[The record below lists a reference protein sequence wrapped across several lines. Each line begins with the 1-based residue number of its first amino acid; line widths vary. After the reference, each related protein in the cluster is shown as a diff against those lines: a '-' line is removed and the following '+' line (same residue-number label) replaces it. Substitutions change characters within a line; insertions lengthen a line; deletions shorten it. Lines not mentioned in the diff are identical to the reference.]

1 MEKCDY
7 SLSQFITLYP
17 NLKIPLKIDLALQ
30 MSQGLLYFHDKNL
43 IHKDVKP
50 NNFLLKIITE
60 DRWIIKL
67 ADLGFSKRL
76 MDSSSKITSKL
87 DCDALTWVAPELF
100 RPPYHFFSASDV
112 WASGCVIYF
121 LFSKGKHPFNS
132 QDKKKLTREKM
143 NLIMAKYYDQT
154 ELDHAD
160 IQQRLGTMIEDMIDN
175 DHNNRPT
182 MKEVTSQLMQLCNWQ
197 NPTLGLSGS
206 NQPRRVG
213 QIEYDDSKVLG
224 EGSQSTIVFEGTF
237 FSVGTFKKITTRPCA
252 VKRIM
257 KEKGGQEIDEI
268 NKKKIEEIKT
278 LIELSKNGTT
288 TTILSVIQYYGFE
301 ENDDFWYIIKLPFN
315 FFY

>member
-30 MSQGLLYFHDKNL
+30 MNQGLLYLHDKNL

-60 DRWIIKL
+60 DKWIIKL

-121 LFSKGKHPFNS
+121 LFSKGKHPFDS

-182 MKEVTSQLMQLCNWQ
+182 MKEVTSQLMQLCNCQ

-224 EGSQSTIVFEGTF
+224 EGNQSTIVFEGTF

-278 LIELSKNGTT
+278 LIELTKNGTT
-288 TTILSVIQYYGFE
+288 TTILHVIQCYGFE
-301 ENDDFWYIIKLPFN
+301 ENNDFWYIIKLPFI
-315 FFY
+315 FF